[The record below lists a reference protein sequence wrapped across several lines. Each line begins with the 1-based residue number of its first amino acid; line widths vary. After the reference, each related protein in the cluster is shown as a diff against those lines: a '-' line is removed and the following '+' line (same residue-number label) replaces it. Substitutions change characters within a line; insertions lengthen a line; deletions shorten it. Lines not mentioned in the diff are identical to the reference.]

1 MRISKSVLKTLLVS
15 LALLTLVVFGAA
27 VGARKW
33 KLYDAS
39 PQNPKDNSKQQ
50 LQPTD
55 ALPPVVSEIKGL
67 EVISTFIDAD
77 GMANIVI
84 INRTHKTILG
94 IGLAAGNRTF
104 TDDTGMSQDN
114 PKPLILPNESY
125 TFKESASNLPANK
138 PIRVSVVLY
147 DDGSEE
153 GDATQRKYIHDERE
167 RQKEKRLHQ
176 AKEKP

>member
-1 MRISKSVLKTLLVS
+1 MRISKPALRTFLVS
-15 LALLTLVVFGAA
+15 LALLTLIVFGAA

-39 PQNPKDNSKQQ
+39 PQNPKDKSTQQ
-50 LQPTD
+50 LKPTD

-67 EVISTFIDAD
+67 EVIGAFIDAD
-77 GMANIVI
+77 AMVNITI
-84 INRTHKTILG
+84 INKTHKTIIGL
-94 IGLAAGNRTF
+94 GLAAGNRTF
-104 TDDTGMSQDN
+104 TDDTGISQEN

-125 TFKESASNLPANK
+125 TFKEAVSNLPANK

-153 GDATQRKYIHDERE
+153 GDATQRKYIHDERDRE
-167 RQKEKRLHQ
+167 KEKRLHQ